1 MNQFLN
7 IASEVAE
14 AIQEKRPVV
23 ALESTIIAHGM
34 PYPENLAMAREVEQ
48 IIRRNGAVPATI
60 AVIGGKLQVG
70 LTDVQLKTFAENGP
84 NIIKVSTRDLPLVVS
99 RGMDGATTV
108 ASTMWIAAQA
118 GIAVFATGGIG
129 GVHRGAERTFDVSA
143 DLHEFANSNVAV
155 VTAGAK
161 AILDL
166 PLTLETL
173 ETLGVPVVGFGTD
186 EFPAFYSRRSGLT
199 LTQRCDSAAEVA
211 ALMASK
217 WQMGLKGGV
226 VVANPIPAAA
236 EIPADEIAPVIEK
249 AIAAADAAGISGK
262 EVTPFLLDHLSK
274 ATAGRSLAANIALV
288 NNNAEVAAKI
298 AVAFAAG

>member
-1 MNQFLN
+1 ML
-7 IASEVAE
+7 SVSEEVA
-14 AIQEKRPVV
+14 AALKAKKPVV

-70 LTDVQLKTFAENGP
+70 LTDAQLKAFAENGP
-84 NIIKVSTRDLPLVVS
+84 NIIKVSTRDLPMVVA
-99 RGMDGATTV
+99 REMDGATTV
-108 ASTMWIAAQA
+108 ASTMWIAAKA

-199 LTQRCDSAAEVA
+199 PTQRCDSAAEVA

-298 AVAFAAG
+298 AVAFAAR